1 MGNVKL
7 AIRTTISFL
16 LFICIYGFNFSVTA
30 ESSNSQNLGV
40 NTDGRHEVTFIR
52 DSDNACTQCHKD
64 SKETRQGTHGEK
76 VVAEIGRDLKC
87 VECHNTIGPD
97 HRENPSQVT
106 KFSAAQSQ
114 IGTHKTLL
122 DFDAILKAT
131 GNCTECHTSERLQ
144 EKTWVH
150 DVHAKKATCSSCHVI
165 HADGEKEGMQ
175 ALERKAQIAQC
186 VDCHKDFNLKKEDKG
201 E

>member
-16 LFICIYGFNFSVTA
+16 LFICIYGFNFSAAA
-30 ESSNSQNLGV
+30 ESPDHSVINAS
-40 NTDGRHEVTFIR
+40 TDSRHEVTFNR

-76 VVAEIGRDLKC
+76 VVAELGRDLKC
-87 VECHNTIGPD
+87 VECHNTIGPN
-97 HRENPSQVT
+97 HRESASQVT
-106 KFSAAQSQ
+106 KFSSAQSE
-114 IGTHKTLL
+114 IGTHKNLL
-122 DFDAILKAT
+122 DFGAILKAT
-131 GNCTECHTSERLQ
+131 SNCTECHTSEKLQ

-175 ALERKAQIAQC
+175 ALERKEQIAQC
-186 VDCHKDFNLKKEDKG
+186 VDCHKDFNLIKEDKG

>member
-1 MGNVKL
+1 MGNAKL

-16 LFICIYGFNFSVTA
+16 LFICIYGFNFSAAA
-30 ESSNSQNLGV
+30 ESPESSVINAS
-40 NTDGRHEVTFIR
+40 TDSRHEVTFNR
-52 DSDNACTQCHKD
+52 DSDYACTQCHKD

-76 VVAEIGRDLKC
+76 VVAELGRDLKC
-87 VECHNTIGPD
+87 VECHNTVGPN
-97 HRENPSQVT
+97 HRENASQVT
-106 KFSAAQSQ
+106 KFSSAQSE
-114 IGTHKTLL
+114 IGTHKNLL
-122 DFDAILKAT
+122 DFGAILKAT
-131 GNCTECHTSERLQ
+131 GNCTECHTSEKLQ

-175 ALERKAQIAQC
+175 ALERKEQIAQC

>member
-30 ESSNSQNLGV
+30 ESPERSATNASA
-40 NTDGRHEVTFIR
+40 DSRHEVTFNR
-52 DSDNACTQCHKD
+52 DSDYACTQCHKD

-76 VVAEIGRDLKC
+76 VVKEIGRDLKC

-97 HRENPSQVT
+97 HRENASEVT
-106 KFSAAQSQ
+106 KFSPAQSKV
-114 IGTHKTLL
+114 GTHKNLL

-131 GNCTECHTSERLQ
+131 GNCTDCHTPEKLQ

-150 DVHAKKATCSSCHVI
+150 DVHAKKATCSSCHII

-175 ALERKAQIAQC
+175 ALERKAQIAEC
-186 VDCHKDFNLKKEDKG
+186 VDCHKDFNFKQEDKG

>member
-16 LFICIYGFNFSVTA
+16 LFICIYGFNFSAAA
-30 ESSNSQNLGV
+30 ESPDRSVINA
-40 NTDGRHEVTFIR
+40 NTDSRHEVPINR
-52 DSDNACTQCHKD
+52 DSDYACTQCHKD

-76 VVAEIGRDLKC
+76 VVAELGRDLKC
-87 VECHNTIGPD
+87 VECHNTVGPN
-97 HRENPSQVT
+97 HRENASQVT
-106 KFSAAQSQ
+106 KFSSAQSE
-114 IGTHKTLL
+114 IGTHKNLI
-122 DFDAILKAT
+122 DFGAILKAT
-131 GNCTECHTSERLQ
+131 GYCTECHTSQKLQ

-175 ALERKAQIAQC
+175 ALERKEQIAQC
-186 VDCHKDFNLKKEDKG
+186 VDCHKDFNLIKEDKG

>member
-16 LFICIYGFNFSVTA
+16 LIICIYGLNFSVAA
-30 ESSNSQNLGV
+30 ESSDHDALTTSA
-40 NTDGRHEVTFIR
+40 DSRHQVTFIR

-76 VVAEIGRDLKC
+76 ATVKLGRDLKC

-97 HRENPSQVT
+97 HRENASQVT
-106 KFSAAQSQ
+106 TYSAAQSEV
-114 IGTHKTLL
+114 GTHKSLL

-186 VDCHKDFNLKKEDKG
+186 VDCHKDFNLIKKDKG

>member
-30 ESSNSQNLGV
+30 ESPTRSNIDESTNS
-40 NTDGRHEVTFIR
+40 RHEVTFNR
-52 DSDNACTQCHKD
+52 DSDYACTQCHKD

-76 VVAEIGRDLKC
+76 AVEKIGRDLKC
-87 VECHNTIGPD
+87 VECHNTVGPN
-97 HRENPSQVT
+97 HREDTAKVT
-106 KFSAAQSQ
+106 KFSPAQSE
-114 IGTHKTLL
+114 IGSHKNLL

-131 GNCTECHTSERLQ
+131 GNCTECHTPKKLQ

-175 ALERKAQIAQC
+175 ALERKEQIAQC